1 MARSDGYGNLKFHS
15 YGLQGGVI
23 FSGVGTDFY
32 TRMMVDFFFF
42 KRNLLCKPGKG
53 IFYGSI
59 YMKVE

>member
-32 TRMMVDFFFF
+32 TRMMVDFFFS
-42 KRNLLCKPGKG
+42 KEICCVNRGKEFFMVQY
-53 IFYGSI
+53 I
-59 YMKVE
+59 